1 MDLKNIWQQEHGS
14 DDALK
19 KLLEQGDFS
28 KLSSRLPLKKL
39 KSNLLIG
46 LICAIMITIMYVVV
60 FFYFPI
66 WQVRITLA
74 ILVISNMTILIGSW
88 KLYRQVPGTIT
99 PSNSLKEELTLH
111 FNSFQRWWSLQQK
124 LSIFIYPIA
133 LTGGFI
139 LGGVVGSAKTV
150 EELMYNSRMLGILG
164 ITLMMMVPL
173 CYLGAR
179 WMFNYAYGSHLEK
192 IKAIIDELSPK

>member
-1 MDLKNIWQQEHGS
+1 MDLENIWQQKGGS

-46 LICAIMITIMYVVV
+46 IIWAIMITIMYVVV

-74 ILVISNMTILIGSW
+74 ILVISNMIILISSW

-111 FNSFQRWWSLQQK
+111 YNSFQRWWSLQQK

-133 LTGGFI
+133 LTGD
-139 LGGVVGSAKTV
+139 S
-150 EELMYNSRMLGILG
+150 Y
-164 ITLMMMVPL
+164 
-173 CYLGAR
+173 
-179 WMFNYAYGSHLEK
+179 
-192 IKAIIDELSPK
+192 